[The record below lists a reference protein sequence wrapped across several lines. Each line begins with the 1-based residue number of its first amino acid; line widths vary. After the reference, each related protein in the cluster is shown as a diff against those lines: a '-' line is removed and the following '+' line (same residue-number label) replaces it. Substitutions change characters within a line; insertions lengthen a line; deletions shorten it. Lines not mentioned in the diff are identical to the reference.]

1 MDIMEYIKNDNNYKM
16 NFDILNFK
24 FKKKQCTFALVAR
37 TPLDLRGSTK
47 PSSKLND

>member
-16 NFDILNFK
+16 NFDTLNFK
-24 FKKKQCTFALVAR
+24 LKKQFTFALVAR